1 MPRMPS
7 NLAAMKVMPGCLVAS
22 PKVCL
27 STLML
32 PRLDNPDLQ
41 GT

>member
-7 NLAAMKVMPGCLVAS
+7 NLAAMKVRPGCLVAS

-27 STLML
+27 STLM
-32 PRLDNPDLQ
+32 PPTPNNAELQ